1 MNATSKGASN
11 LTMSALGL
19 IETKGLVA
27 AIEAADTMVKSA
39 DVRIIE
45 RHQVGGGLVTITVTG
60 EVSAVKAAVDAAI
73 IAVSRIDGAKL
84 ISSHVIPRPYD
95 EVSAILLTEAEDK
108 QPAQKDSPT
117 SAPALESPPAEVKP
131 VSSQATVEGVTVI
144 KEPELK
150 QQQRY
155 TLSEL
160 QKLSV
165 SKLRKLVEGLEGIT
179 LSKQAIQTATK
190 KKLIEAILNVTK

>member
-1 MNATSKGASN
+1 
-11 LTMSALGL
+11 MSALGL

-27 AIEAADTMVKSA
+27 AIEAADAMVKSA
-39 DVRIIE
+39 DVRIME
-45 RHQVGGGLVTITVTG
+45 KHQVGGGLVTVTVTG

-73 IAVSRIDGAKL
+73 VAVGRIDGAEL

-95 EVSAILLTEAEDK
+95 EVSAILLTDTVETET
-108 QPAQKDSPT
+108 AQKDT
-117 SAPALESPPAEVKP
+117 SAISHTDEGASVAVAQASSPATAHFVAK
-131 VSSQATVEGVTVI
+131 VQ
-144 KEPELK
+144 EPE
-150 QQQRY
+150 QGQQRY

-165 SKLRKLVEGLEGIT
+165 SKLRMLAEGLEEVS
-179 LSKQAIQTATK
+179 LSKQTIKNTTK